1 MSTRGNHHICKFR
14 MNTEFDLLFSETN
27 PKQEFFWK
35 GHAKCES
42 SENLLLILLLVWMV
56 LDTLLDVGVNKQEL
70 GDQSSTILV
79 YAAYATVSAFAYRH
93 PAELKSKETEL
104 RLIEDSIKEV
114 SAKLQQKEEKL
125 DSARRHVKHCA
136 RKI

>member
-1 MSTRGNHHICKFR
+1 
-14 MNTEFDLLFSETN
+14 
-27 PKQEFFWK
+27 
-35 GHAKCES
+35 
-42 SENLLLILLLVWMV
+42 MV
-56 LDTLLDVGVNKQEL
+56 LDTLLDVGVNKKEL

-104 RLIEDSIKEV
+104 RLIEDSIIEL

-125 DSARRHVKHCA
+125 DSARQHVKRCA